1 MTRKTI
7 CPFEAMNPTQLPDNI
22 LKRMSPTD
30 RKRLGKSGRTSEDC
44 KRDQE
49 RVSERE
55 IHRQIEQ
62 WLNSKGIVYRHD
74 RMDRKTTGTVG
85 WPDFTFAWEMYRH
98 HGIKYAGGV
107 GVEVK
112 VAGGKCSQEQ
122 LDCHARMECNGWL
135 VFVVNS
141 LQEMIEALKGVR

>member
-1 MTRKTI
+1 
-7 CPFEAMNPTQLPDNI
+7 MNPTQLPDNV
-22 LKRMSPTD
+22 LKRMSPAD
-30 RKRLGKSGRTSEDC
+30 RKRLGKSGRTGDDC

-49 RVSERE
+49 HVSERE

-85 WPDFTFAWEMYRH
+85 WPDFTFVWTEGTTVVNRMQWA
-98 HGIKYAGGV
+98 I

-112 VAGGKCSQEQ
+112 VPGGKCSQEQ
-122 LDCHARMECNGWL
+122 LYCHALMGLNGWR
-135 VFVVNS
+135 VFVVHS
-141 LQEMIEALKGVR
+141 LAEIIENLKGLR